1 MLNVQDV
8 LKSNGL
14 TKQVGKSVHQIVS
27 RYGDLYIRA
36 HHFEKAGDVHQG
48 HQHKIDHV
56 TMLVRGSVIVRFGH
70 EGETKQ
76 FTAPALIEIDMNI
89 FHQLTALEDDTMYFC
104 VFSTAGID
112 ALEQASM
119 CDGCNGSGCGSMAT

>member
-1 MLNVQDV
+1 MLVV
-8 LKSNGL
+8 ESPKGVS
-14 TKQVGKSVHQIVS
+14 KHQVVS
-27 RYGDLYIRA
+27 TYGDLYIRA
-36 HHFEKAGDVHQG
+36 HHFVSAGDVHQG

-56 TMLVRGSVIVRFGH
+56 TMLARGAVTVRYGAEGKSVDY
-70 EGETKQ
+70 
-76 FTAPALIEIDMNI
+76 TAPALIEIDKDV

-119 CDGCNGSGCGSMAT
+119 CNGCSGGGCGAVTA